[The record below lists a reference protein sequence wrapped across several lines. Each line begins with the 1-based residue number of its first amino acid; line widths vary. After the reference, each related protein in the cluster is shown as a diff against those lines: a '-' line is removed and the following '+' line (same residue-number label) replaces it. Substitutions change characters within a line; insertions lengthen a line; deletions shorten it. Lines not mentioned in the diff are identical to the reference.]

1 MTDKMHENEWR
12 TMVACDDYDAD
23 GGGIRGAYSEVMNG
37 RLFVFIFM
45 TNRWWLVTS
54 FARLLRNRDIGP
66 ANLF

>member
-1 MTDKMHENEWR
+1 MR
-12 TMVACDDYDAD
+12 TSGGPWWHAMIMMQM
-23 GGGIRGAYSEVMNG
+23 GGIRGAYSEVMNG

-45 TNRWWLVTS
+45 TNRWWLMTS